1 MSRPRSVNVVPKS
14 GTNEQSFTPRLR
26 EYFPETLL
34 WQSEL
39 TTDKQGRDHLEFK
52 LADNITTWKL
62 SVIGANENGEVG
74 TAQTEIRAFQPF
86 FAELDPPRVLTEGDR
101 ISLPVV
107 LRNYLERKQT
117 SLAVN
122 IRADVV
128 PVRS

>member
-1 MSRPRSVNVVPKS
+1 M
-14 GTNEQSFTPRLR
+14 
-26 EYFPETLL
+26 
-34 WQSEL
+34 
-39 TTDKQGRDHLEFK
+39 
-52 LADNITTWKL
+52 
-62 SVIGANENGEVG
+62 IGANENGEVG

-128 PVRS
+128 PVWSGAFIERNSKCQTKISQVVSKSPPHALKTGIRWLVITRSVSVLTAKARFTIFHR